1 MSSPDV
7 DNILMEE
14 LREGKLESLEAIFEK
29 YHTRL
34 YNYFLKL
41 TNDKELSEDLVQEVF
56 VRLLKYR
63 TSFKKKEYFSAWIFK
78 VARHAFIDQLRKKGE
93 NSSFQFYN
101 QSLAAVSSHVEPSP
115 HQLIEK
121 AEETSLLNQ
130 ALSMLPLQKK
140 EVLVLSRFQHF
151 KCREIAEILG
161 LKQETVKVLIHRPS
175 KSFGKFILSYRKE
188 KCHEMHT
195 NYT

>member
-1 MSSPDV
+1 VSSPDV

-14 LREGKLESLEAIFEK
+14 LRQGKLESLVAIFEK
-29 YHTRL
+29 YHIRL

-41 TNDKELSEDLVQEVF
+41 TNDQELSEDLVQEVF
-56 VRLLKYR
+56 IRLLKYR
-63 TSFKKKEYFSAWIFK
+63 TSFKKKECFSAWLFK
-78 VARHAFIDQLRKKGE
+78 VARHAFIDQARKKGG

-101 QSLAAVSSHVEPSP
+101 QSLAAVGGHVEPSP
-115 HQLIEK
+115 HQMIEK
-121 AEETSLLNQ
+121 AEETSLLSQ

-161 LKQETVKVLIHRPS
+161 LKQETVKVLIHRAI
-175 KSFGKFILSYRKE
+175 KELRRIYFKLSE
-188 KCHEMHT
+188 GEVS
-195 NYT
+195 